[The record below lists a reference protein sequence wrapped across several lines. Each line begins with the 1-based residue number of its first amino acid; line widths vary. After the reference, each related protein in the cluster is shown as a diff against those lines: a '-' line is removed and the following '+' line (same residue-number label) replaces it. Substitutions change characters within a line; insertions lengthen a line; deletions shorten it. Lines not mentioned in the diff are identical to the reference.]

1 MKNKLKA
8 ALAAVAVSGVLAACG
23 GDSSGDNVV
32 DNSGNNGG
40 NNGGVSGEINPGIS
54 IQSVYDYIAKLIA
67 DKDENSTPVDV
78 NALTLA
84 VDETSP
90 PVAFTP

>member
-1 MKNKLKA
+1 MKSKLKA
-8 ALAAVAVSGVLAACG
+8 AVAAAAVTLLLAACG
-23 GDSSGDNVV
+23 GDSSGDNAG
-32 DNSGNNGG
+32 NNPGNNGAG
-40 NNGGVSGEINPGIS
+40 SGEINPSVS